1 MIFRYLDIYL
11 DIPGQGQRRPLA
23 VLALAL
29 VPQPRHEPRPLGLVP
44 PHLREGLDV
53 VKLRVEVTR
62 QTAGSRGRGA
72 VAGRLLVQLLVCGV
86 AALTQYLTIDS
97 SFIAQQLDKV
107 HVEHCKTNKSF
118 IISTAHF
125 ESPDVHCC

>member
-11 DIPGQGQRRPLA
+11 DIPGQGQRTPLA

-53 VKLRVEVTR
+53 VKLWVEVTR

-72 VAGRLLVQLLVCGV
+72 VAGRLLVCGV

-118 IISTAHF
+118 IISAAHF
-125 ESPDVHCC
+125 QSPDVHCC